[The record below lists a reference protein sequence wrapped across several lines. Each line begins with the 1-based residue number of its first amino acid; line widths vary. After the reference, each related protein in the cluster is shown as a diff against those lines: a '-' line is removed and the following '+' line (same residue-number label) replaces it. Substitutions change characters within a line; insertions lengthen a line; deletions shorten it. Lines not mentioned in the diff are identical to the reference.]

1 MGCQHNMSMFAIKG
15 IYEKQDMLNDKSN
28 PIIYMMT
35 NSSKNNSNNFF
46 DLVTKV
52 CDLSNGGQERYL

>member
-1 MGCQHNMSMFAIKG
+1 MFAIKG

-52 CDLSNGGQERYL
+52 CDLSNGGQETYL